1 MQWKLLRHWL
11 IIISM
16 ENKTPLSPHIQ
27 IYKWH
32 ISSLVSISHRIT
44 GIINII
50 AITFICLLASLL
62 VFGESNYKFIN
73 LFLSSLIGKFL
84 ILGLTWSFSFQILS
98 EIRHLIMDLGY
109 GFELRMTKITGL
121 IVIFGSII
129 LTVVFYLMGRNFF
142 WND

>member
-1 MQWKLLRHWL
+1 MV
-11 IIISM
+11 
-16 ENKTPLSPHIQ
+16 NKSPLSPHIQ

-50 AITFICLLASLL
+50 GVTFICVLASLL
-62 VFGESNYKFIN
+62 SLGESNYEMIY
-73 LFLSSLIGKFL
+73 LFLSSQIGKFL

-109 GFELRMTKITGL
+109 GFELKTSKITGL

-129 LTVVFYLMGRNFF
+129 FTVIFYLIGKNIF
-142 WND
+142 